1 MLTHF
6 RNYPIDISIF
16 NVVITNAMDVVK
28 ECDIINDIFEEHYVN
43 RSIIVCNDAAKLF
56 AMTTTLTTQCFPL
69 QVVSKNDYMKAFKR
83 LQDGNVRMLIM
94 NEVMFYI
101 ITRNYAHVL
110 NDVNFI
116 FVSKGSKLVGRVD
129 VSNKNIISLT

>member
-16 NVVITNAMDVVK
+16 NVVITNTMDVVK

-56 AMTTTLTTQCFPL
+56 AMTTTLATQCFPL
-69 QVVSKNDYMKAFKR
+69 QVVSNNDYMKAFKR

-116 FVSKGSKLVGRVD
+116 FVSKGSKLVGSID
-129 VSNKNIISLT
+129 ASKNIISLT

>member
-1 MLTHF
+1 MLTNF

-28 ECDIINDIFEEHYVN
+28 ECDIINNIFEEHYVN

-56 AMTTTLTTQCFPL
+56 AMTTILTTQCFPL
-69 QVVSKNDYMKAFKR
+69 QVVSSNDYMKAFKR

-116 FVSKGSKLVGRVD
+116 FVSKGSKLVGSID
-129 VSNKNIISLT
+129 ASKNIISLT

>member
-1 MLTHF
+1 
-6 RNYPIDISIF
+6 
-16 NVVITNAMDVVK
+16 MDVVK
-28 ECDIINDIFEEHYVN
+28 ECDIINNIFEEHYVN

-56 AMTTTLTTQCFPL
+56 AMTTILTTQCFPL
-69 QVVSKNDYMKAFKR
+69 QVVSSNDYMKAFKR

-116 FVSKGSKLVGRVD
+116 FVSKGSKLVGSID
-129 VSNKNIISLT
+129 ASKNIISLT